1 MGLLLSAAT
10 TAEDWR
16 YIGQH
21 VLPLVLPTWVQ
32 FGENGMRECIS
43 GDDLELDLP
52 DMEAFVSILG
62 DSQTCGL
69 LASLLVASL
78 HVSSHSHLFTS
89 STVG

>member
-1 MGLLLSAAT
+1 
-10 TAEDWR
+10 
-16 YIGQH
+16 
-21 VLPLVLPTWVQ
+21 
-32 FGENGMRECIS
+32 MRECIS